1 VTEKV
6 TATDAGDK
14 SSEPA
19 AQLWLRLGLGGF
31 AALLLFF
38 MMALTFVDV
47 IGRYFFNAPVP
58 GGFEMTEVALATL
71 IFAGLPLV
79 TARDEHVTVDLFDR
93 MIPARVRHIRD
104 AGIAVLC
111 GVLLFVISYR
121 VWLKADETVR
131 YGDVTAILEI
141 PLGPMVYFMSVMLAV
156 TGVVYLGLA
165 RSLYRGHR
173 DR

>member
-1 VTEKV
+1 VDPTG
-6 TATDAGDK
+6 TTSDLRH
-14 SSEPA
+14 PA
-19 AQLWLRLGLGGF
+19 ENAVQRWLHRGLGGL

-38 MMALTFVDV
+38 MMLLTFVDV
-47 IGRYFFNAPVP
+47 VGRYLFNTPVT

-93 MIPARVRHIRD
+93 LIPAPVRHLRD
-104 AGIAVLC
+104 AVISALC
-111 GVLLFVISYR
+111 GGMLFVLSYH
-121 VWLKADETVR
+121 VWQKAGDSMR

-141 PLGPMVYFMSVMLAV
+141 PLGPMVYFMSVMLAA
-156 TGVVYLGLA
+156 TGLVYLWLA
-165 RSLYRGHR
+165 REQLRR